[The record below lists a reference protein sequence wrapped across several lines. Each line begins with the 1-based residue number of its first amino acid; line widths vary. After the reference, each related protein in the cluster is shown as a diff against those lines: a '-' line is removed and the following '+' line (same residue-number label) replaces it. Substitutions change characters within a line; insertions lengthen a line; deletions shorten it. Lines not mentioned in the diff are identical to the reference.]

1 MQIWWYF
8 QIENTQYVEQALE
21 SKELESFFTMKRVKK
36 NLDSEDGEAAGESG
50 KDPLAGGF
58 TGDMQ

>member
-21 SKELESFFTMKRVKK
+21 SKEIESFFTMKRVKK
-36 NLDSEDGEAAGESG
+36 NLGGEDA
-50 KDPLAGGF
+50 KIRRPIPTTD
-58 TGDMQ
+58 D